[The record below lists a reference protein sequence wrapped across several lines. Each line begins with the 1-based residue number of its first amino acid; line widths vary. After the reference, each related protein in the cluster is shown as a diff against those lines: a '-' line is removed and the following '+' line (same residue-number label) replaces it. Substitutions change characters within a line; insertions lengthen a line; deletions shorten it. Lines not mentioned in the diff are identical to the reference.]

1 MDMCPQQAH
10 QDLLLMLQESAAFG
24 GHAAAS
30 SAGLLSLVLIWQHG
44 SKEGML
50 L

>member
-1 MDMCPQQAH
+1 MDVCPQQARR
-10 QDLLLMLQESAAFG
+10 DLLLMLQESAAFG
-24 GHAAAS
+24 CYAAAS
-30 SAGLLSLVLIWQHG
+30 STRLLSLVLIWQRG